1 MKLMQQQ
8 QQQQQLDARGRKPRI
23 AVEDLDY
30 TK

>member
-1 MKLMQQQ
+1 MKLMQQ

>member
-8 QQQQQLDARGRKPRI
+8 QQQQLDASRRKPRI

>member
-1 MKLMQQQ
+1 MQQQQQ
-8 QQQQQLDARGRKPRI
+8 QQQQQLDARGRKPHI